1 MKLGIIGLPGS
12 GKSTVFKALTGGIE
26 SAGRKG
32 HAEPGVGV
40 VKIKDER
47 LDYLA
52 GYHKPKKVTP
62 AQVEYLDIVGLGE
75 GKPGQSI
82 GDKVLTHIRPL
93 DALVHSV
100 SDSSIHLFGDRPK
113 RPRIFHPFKKR

>member
-62 AQVEYLDIVGLGE
+62 AQVEYLDIAGLGE

-82 GDKVLTHIRPL
+82 GDKVLRTFVLWMRW
-93 DALVHSV
+93 STV